1 MLKIYGGETNKP
13 MKNKEN
19 RLGILKAL
27 KKILIEADTSTEIPG
42 LSEITPES
50 PEEAKI
56 IEELKQ
62 SQETIKKRVNFVN
75 EIKVSNKELQK
86 SKRNREKNEPNN
98 KDNIINNEKT
108 IE

>member
-1 MLKIYGGETNKP
+1 MLKIYGGETNKL

-42 LSEITPES
+42 LSEIKPES
-50 PEEAKI
+50 TEEAKI

-62 SQETIKKRVNFVN
+62 SQESIKKRVNFVN
-75 EIKVSNKELQK
+75 EIKVSNKVLQE
-86 SKRNREKNEPNN
+86 SKKNREKNKSNS
-98 KDNIINNEKT
+98 KDNIINDEKT